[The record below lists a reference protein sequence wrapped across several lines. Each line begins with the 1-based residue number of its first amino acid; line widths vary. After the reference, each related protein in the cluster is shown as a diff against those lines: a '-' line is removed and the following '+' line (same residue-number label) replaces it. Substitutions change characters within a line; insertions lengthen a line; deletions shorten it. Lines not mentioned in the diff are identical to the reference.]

1 MKLKSA
7 KKQEAQDLDE
17 HMTLIRKAIRFQL
30 SESPWEG
37 TESMWEN
44 MSIDGMFKK
53 IESFKNNTWIFF
65 DIESTGLKPE
75 KSQITEIAAIAVDPN
90 MFRESSDIIGTF
102 NMKSKFTQDT
112 LDIIKQQEDM
122 PEEEKEEWRKKNR
135 MTVTDILSMTR
146 HGVKGSD
153 FEKSFKT
160 DELSL
165 IESFL
170 DFVESYS
177 NPMLVIQNADF
188 DMPFT
193 STRYEKHGGDP
204 ERLLSVPVMDT
215 KIIMKQFLI
224 PMLKTLAGPPTDDRE
239 SQEMLKKLR
248 KPGYH
253 SVSQGV
259 VSTAYGISADEWH
272 NALADVKMMMEMLRR
287 VMTSLEKGRGLDITS
302 AQERRR

>member
-1 MKLKSA
+1 MKSLDWQENIKS
-7 KKQEAQDLDE
+7 KREAD
-17 HMTLIRKAIRFQL
+17 TFLIRKAIRLQL
-30 SESPWEG
+30 LESPWEG
-37 TESMWEN
+37 TESMWSGI
-44 MSIDGMFKK
+44 SIDEMFEK
-53 IESFKNNTWIFF
+53 IDGFKNNTWVFF

-102 NMKSKFTQDT
+102 NMKSKFTQET
-112 LDIIKQQEDM
+112 LDIIRQQDEM
-122 PEEEKEEWRKKNR
+122 PEEEKEDWQKRKK

-146 HGVKGSD
+146 HGVKKSE

-160 DELSL
+160 DELNL
-165 IESFL
+165 IEGFL
-170 DFVESYS
+170 DFVESHS
-177 NPMLVIQNADF
+177 NPMLIIQNADF

-193 STRYEKHGGDP
+193 STRYQKHGGNPD
-204 ERLLSVPVMDT
+204 RVLKFPVLDT
-215 KIIMKQFLI
+215 KIIMKYFLI

-239 SQEMLKKLR
+239 SQEMLKKLS

-259 VSTAYGISADEWH
+259 VSQAYGISADEWH

-287 VMTSLEKGRGLDITS
+287 VMSSLELGRGVDISS
-302 AQERRR
+302 AQERTR